1 MLGVGNGYKCRYIRI
16 PVRDGGISISYLAR
30 SSLAVAK
37 ILGRCSKFTG
47 IFSRSLTTR
56 LTKFS

>member
-47 IFSRSLTTR
+47 IFSL
-56 LTKFS
+56 